1 MASVVVALFKRLV
14 GRSVYVA
21 SRLLLWPFDKL
32 LCIAFRNRGYQ
43 PKSVLHVSYMV
54 HIPWQATRELR
65 KLGWQADYLAIGSS
79 PHWDQCDIKAPNAH
93 VLVRAFVEW
102 WFFWMVVARYQ
113 VVHLHFMLTP
123 SQDAW
128 ELKLLRSMGRVVVA
142 HFRGC
147 EARDRVRNMALHPDM
162 NICQQCDYNATVC
175 SSPNS
180 VRRRALASRWAT
192 ATLVTTPDMLDFMP
206 NAQVSSFFVPDVVE
220 VPLKR
225 GLYGA
230 WPLRLVHATNHPGIE
245 GTEDIKAAVQRLQ
258 ARGYAIEFE
267 QLGNVSNADVMHAM
281 READLAIGKMKMG
294 YYANSQIE
302 SMALGV
308 PTITWVRPEFMT
320 PELEASGFIICHL
333 RDLEATLEHYLKH
346 PKALEEKRQRARSS
360 IRQLHN
366 NHEVALRM
374 VHAYAAKEAS

>member
-1 MASVVVALFKRLV
+1 
-14 GRSVYVA
+14 
-21 SRLLLWPFDKL
+21 
-32 LCIAFRNRGYQ
+32 
-43 PKSVLHVSYMV
+43 
-54 HIPWQATRELR
+54 
-65 KLGWQADYLAIGSS
+65 
-79 PHWDQCDIKAPNAH
+79 
-93 VLVRAFVEW
+93 
-102 WFFWMVVARYQ
+102 
-113 VVHLHFMLTP
+113 
-123 SQDAW
+123 
-128 ELKLLRSMGRVVVA
+128 
-142 HFRGC
+142 
-147 EARDRVRNMALHPDM
+147 
-162 NICQQCDYNATVC
+162 
-175 SSPNS
+175 
-180 VRRRALASRWAT
+180 
-192 ATLVTTPDMLDFMP
+192 
-206 NAQVSSFFVPDVVE
+206 VSSFFVPDVVE

-333 RDLEATLEHYLKH
+333 RDLEATLEHYLKY

-366 NHEVALRM
+366 NQEVASRIIN
-374 VHAYAAKEAS
+374 AYAAGVGA